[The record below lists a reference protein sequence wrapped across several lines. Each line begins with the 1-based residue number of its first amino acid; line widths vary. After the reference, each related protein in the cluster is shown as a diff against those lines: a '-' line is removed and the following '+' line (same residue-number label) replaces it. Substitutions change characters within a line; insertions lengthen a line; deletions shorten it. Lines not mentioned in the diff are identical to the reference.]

1 MHRYLKEHRANL
13 RRALQ
18 SLAELRRLAV
28 QEAHHITYLKL
39 NGPINKMDVESR
51 ALKIALE
58 ATQTAFYK
66 ANPHIRQNIYDM
78 LGWTVPTAPAATPP
92 TE

>member
-13 RRALQ
+13 RRVLQ
-18 SLAELRRLAV
+18 SLAELRRLTV
-28 QEAHHITYLKL
+28 QEASNITYLKL
-39 NGPINKMDVESR
+39 TGPINKMDVESR
-51 ALKIALE
+51 AHKIALE
-58 ATQTAFYK
+58 ATRTEFFK

-78 LGWTVPTAPAATPP
+78 LGWKHRTAPAATPP